1 MNHYK
6 SIFISDIHLGTK
18 GCQAEVLDDFLR
30 NNDSEKLYLVGD
42 IIDGWKLQKR
52 IYWPQEHSNVIRKII
67 GKARKGTK
75 VYYIPGNH
83 DEVLRK
89 WMDMDL
95 RFGKIKIVPNYVH
108 KGADGKKY
116 YVVHGDTFD
125 GITRLAPWVAW
136 LGDSAYTITQNM
148 NRLYNQ
154 LRKKLGMDYWS
165 FSKFLKY
172 NVKKAVDFVFKF
184 EENITG
190 YCDKKGYAG
199 VICGHIHTPIIKD
212 INNIKYM
219 NCGDWVENTTALV
232 EHLDGRF
239 EIVEW
244 KIKYDK
250 KDTDSNRQ
258 STESD

>member
-1 MNHYK
+1 MK
-6 SIFISDIHLGTK
+6 QFRSIFISDVHLGTK
-18 GCQAEVLDDFLR
+18 GSQAEVLDDFLR
-30 NNDSEKLYLVGD
+30 NNSSDKLYLVGD

-95 RFGKIKIVPNYVH
+95 RFGRIKIVQDRVH
-108 KGADGKKY
+108 KGADGKEY
-116 YVVHGDTFD
+116 YVVHGDAFD

-136 LGDSAYTITQNM
+136 LGDSAYTVTQDL
-148 NRLYNQ
+148 NRWYNQ
-154 LRKKLGMDYWS
+154 LRKKLGMGYWS
-165 FSKFLKY
+165 FSKFLKH

-184 EENITG
+184 EENITS
-190 YCDKKGYAG
+190 YCSKKGYAG
-199 VICGHIHTPIIKD
+199 VICGHIHTPTIKD
-212 INNIKYM
+212 IGNVKYM

-232 EHLDGRF
+232 EHHDGSF
-239 EIVEW
+239 EIIEW
-244 KIKYDK
+244 KIK
-250 KDTDSNRQ
+250 
-258 STESD
+258 

>member
-1 MNHYK
+1 
-6 SIFISDIHLGTK
+6 
-18 GCQAEVLDDFLR
+18 
-30 NNDSEKLYLVGD
+30 
-42 IIDGWKLQKR
+42 
-52 IYWPQEHSNVIRKII
+52 
-67 GKARKGTK
+67 
-75 VYYIPGNH
+75 
-83 DEVLRK
+83 
-89 WMDMDL
+89 
-95 RFGKIKIVPNYVH
+95 
-108 KGADGKKY
+108 
-116 YVVHGDTFD
+116 
-125 GITRLAPWVAW
+125 
-136 LGDSAYTITQNM
+136 
-148 NRLYNQ
+148 
-154 LRKKLGMDYWS
+154 MDYWS

-239 EIVEW
+239 EIIEW

>member
-1 MNHYK
+1 MAQYK
-6 SIFISDIHLGTK
+6 SIFISDVHLGTK
-18 GCQAEVLDDFLR
+18 GSQAKVLDDFLR
-30 NNDSEKLYLVGD
+30 NNNSEKLYLVGD
-42 IIDGWKLQKR
+42 IIDGWKLQKK

-95 RFGKIKIVPNYVH
+95 RFGKIKIVSDYIH
-108 KGADGKKY
+108 KGVDGKKY
-116 YVVHGDTFD
+116 YVVHGDVFD

-136 LGDSAYTITQNM
+136 SGDYAYTITQNL
-148 NRLYNQ
+148 NRWYNQ
-154 LRKKLGMDYWS
+154 LRKKFGMDYWS

-172 NVKKAVDFVFKF
+172 NVKKAVDFIFKF
-184 EENITG
+184 EENITS
-190 YCDKKGYAG
+190 YCNNKEYTG
-199 VICGHIHTPIIKD
+199 VICGHIHTPTIKD
-212 INNIKYM
+212 INNVKYM

-250 KDTDSNRQ
+250 KDSHHNR
-258 STESD
+258 